1 MHPDS
6 WRSMSRAAAR
16 QHLNVPFRF
25 TLSTRSHS
33 SSPSSTIGVTFW
45 PNPALFTRMSSRP
58 CVCATSA
65 KNASTAA
72 VDVTSRRAAAAVSPS
87 PARAPA
93 TASAFSRCRSAMIT
107 AAPLAA
113 RVSAMPRPSPCAAP
127 VTTATCPES
136 VCGDPAFGF
145 KTLPPVTLRTSFR
158 SQPVPIAAFEPLEE
172 ERAVTFIRM
181 SLRDSDKMMA
191 LESTDDLACL
201 TSRQRCPSPYLRL
214 QGLDVDARLTRE
226 RRHVENLRQICQ
238 PVYGQHHIRLEVIKK
253 NRFARIE
260 SLFQILAI
268 GCVDTDPSSVA

>member
-6 WRSMSRAAAR
+6 WRSMNRAAAR

-25 TLSTRSHS
+25 TFSTRSHS
-33 SSPSSTIGVTFW
+33 SSPSSTMGVTFW
-45 PNPALFTRMSSRP
+45 PSPALFTRMSSRP
-58 CVCATSA
+58 RVCTTSA

-145 KTLPPVTLRTSFR
+145 KIPHYDRALQSTITHRAEVVEHTFASPADT
-158 SQPVPIAAFEPLEE
+158 IALVCAWRWTGEVVVLTG
-172 ERAVTFIRM
+172 AV
-181 SLRDSDKMMA
+181 
-191 LESTDDLACL
+191 ESTGPDKL
-201 TSRQRCPSPYLRL
+201 TQSEFA
-214 QGLDVDARLTRE
+214 GLDSS
-226 RRHVENLRQICQ
+226 
-238 PVYGQHHIRLEVIKK
+238 
-253 NRFARIE
+253 E
-260 SLFQILAI
+260 S
-268 GCVDTDPSSVA
+268 GPRC